1 MTIADLFAWDY
12 QGEPFVLFG
21 TAHLVALG
29 LVLLLNLSFILLR
42 PEKRAAWRKPVRVSM
57 ALILIANE
65 LGWHL
70 WHIAYGRWDVQTMLP
85 LHLCSL
91 FVFLSAI
98 MLLTRSYR
106 IYEFAFFLGIGG
118 ALQALLTPDAGIYG
132 FPHYRFFQTMLS
144 HGLIVSASL
153 FMTLAE
159 GFRPTWRS
167 FLKVALW
174 GNVYMAVVFGLNFLL
189 GSNYMYLAHKPETA
203 SALDFLGPWPLYL
216 LWLELIAI
224 VVFLL
229 MYLPFAL
236 SDWRKK
242 GRLV

>member
-1 MTIADLFAWDY
+1 MSIAEFFAWDY
-12 QGEPFVLFG
+12 QGDPFVLFG
-21 TAHLVALG
+21 AAHLVALA
-29 LVLLLNLSFILLR
+29 LVLLLNLSFLLLR
-42 PEKRAAWRKPVRVSM
+42 SEKRAAWRKPVRVSM
-57 ALILIANE
+57 AILLIVNE

-70 WHIAYGRWDVQTMLP
+70 WHIAYGQWDVQTMLP

-106 IYEFAFFLGIGG
+106 IYEFAYFLGIGG

-153 FMTLAE
+153 YMTLAE

-167 FLKVALW
+167 LLKVALW
-174 GNVYMAVVFGLNFLL
+174 GNVYMGVVFGLNFLL
-189 GSNYMYLAHKPETA
+189 GSNYMYLAHKPATA
-203 SALDFLGPWPLYL
+203 SALDLLGPWPVYL
-216 LWLELIAI
+216 LWLELIA
-224 VVFLL
+224 VAVFTL
-229 MYLPFAL
+229 MYLPFAW
-236 SDWRKK
+236 SGRRKK
-242 GRLV
+242 TPA